1 MDELL
6 DRWMKAA
13 IWEGDRNSTWL
24 GETEGISV
32 VHIYK
37 EADLT
42 PQLPNC
48 GVGCC
53 GQDRQVT

>member
-1 MDELL
+1 
-6 DRWMKAA
+6 MKAA
-13 IWEGDRNSTWL
+13 IWEIDRYSTWL
-24 GETEGISV
+24 QKTEGISV

-42 PQLPNC
+42 PQLPNS

-53 GQDRQVT
+53 SQDRQVT